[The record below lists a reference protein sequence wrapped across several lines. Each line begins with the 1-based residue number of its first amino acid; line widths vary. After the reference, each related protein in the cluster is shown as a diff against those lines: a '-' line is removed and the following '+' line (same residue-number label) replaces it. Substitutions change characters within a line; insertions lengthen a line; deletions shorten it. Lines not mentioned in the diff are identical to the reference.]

1 MTNEELAIHI
11 ADGKTN
17 LIGELYQ
24 QNRGL
29 LYKHAYRFYVLHS
42 DRCMSAGVTLDDMM
56 NECYF
61 AVYTAAKSYAKGK
74 REYKFTSYLKY
85 ATLQYFQQMA
95 GTRTERQRK
104 EPLNYCKS
112 LDAPIEGTD
121 GLTFADTVEDT
132 DAAEKAEQL
141 IDNLAYSEVFPEV
154 KRILADN
161 PRQYEIIYS
170 MYHDNI
176 SQRDLARS
184 YDLSDNAIR
193 QQKEKALRELRKSS
207 KSKYLHSLYED
218 IICSSYDKGGF
229 NAFKNTHTSSVE
241 WAVIKAD
248 ETLQKM
254 IDECKAELPDERVYT
269 R

>member
-61 AVYTAAKSYAKGK
+61 AV
-74 REYKFTSYLKY
+74 
-85 ATLQYFQQMA
+85 
-95 GTRTERQRK
+95 
-104 EPLNYCKS
+104 
-112 LDAPIEGTD
+112 
-121 GLTFADTVEDT
+121 
-132 DAAEKAEQL
+132 
-141 IDNLAYSEVFPEV
+141 
-154 KRILADN
+154 
-161 PRQYEIIYS
+161 
-170 MYHDNI
+170 
-176 SQRDLARS
+176 
-184 YDLSDNAIR
+184 
-193 QQKEKALRELRKSS
+193 
-207 KSKYLHSLYED
+207 
-218 IICSSYDKGGF
+218 
-229 NAFKNTHTSSVE
+229 SVE

-254 IDECKAELPDERVYT
+254 IDECKAELPDERAYT